1 MSRKK
6 AKETVENGAE
16 ATGLPEASA
25 YLKRLVDDAELRDT
39 LGRAVEASRR
49 VYERLGKTRKPGKL
63 LDDEKLQADVQ
74 EAIDAFRN
82 AAAGLAQAP
91 REGARKGRRFGRKLV
106 ILGLG
111 GALALAGSEGLR
123 SKVLDALFGAEEE
136 FEYTP
141 PPADDAPPPPPP
153 PPADEPP
160 PPPADDAPPSS
171 GAA

>member
-49 VYERLGKTRKPGKL
+49 AYERLGKTRKPGKL

-91 REGARKGRRFGRKLV
+91 REGARKGRRLGRKLV

-111 GALALAGSEGLR
+111 GGLALAGSEGLR

-141 PPADDAPPPPPP
+141 PPADDAPP
-153 PPADEPP
+153 
-160 PPPADDAPPSS
+160 SS

>member
-49 VYERLGKTRKPGKL
+49 AYERLGKTRKPGKL

-91 REGARKGRRFGRKLV
+91 REGARKGRRLGRKLV

-111 GALALAGSEGLR
+111 GGLALAGSEGLR

-141 PPADDAPPPPPP
+141 PLAEAAPPPAEAAP
-153 PPADEPP
+153 PPAEAAPP
-160 PPPADDAPPSS
+160 PTEAD
-171 GAA
+171 